1 MNLMNYRK
9 ARYRDRTTNAV
20 DHKPFENRCLKQKLL
35 QKTAQLAFVVRENN
49 KNRLQLLRSSIML
62 CKQSKTGY
70 RARFYREGESS
81 FRRVTILR
89 SVSLRSSSIAFL
101 ETPDS
106 VFI

>member
-49 KNRLQLLRSSIML
+49 KNRLQLLRSSIIRL
-62 CKQSKTGY
+62 KQSKTSY
-70 RARFYREGESS
+70 RTRLYREGESS
-81 FRRVTILR
+81 FRRVTIMR
-89 SVSLRSSSIAFL
+89 YISLRSPALAFI

-106 VFI
+106 VFL